1 MRPNALDPDC
11 FGIDGVRF
19 VGLHEA
25 PHVSTNP
32 LAHGGVLVAREQGG
46 EAADVVAVFLHGLL
60 VDGLAFR
67 ALGIRPRGP
76 RNGP

>member
-1 MRPNALDPDC
+1 MKRLMSARTP
-11 FGIDGVRF
+11 
-19 VGLHEA
+19 
-25 PHVSTNP
+25 S
-32 LAHGGVLVAREQGG
+32 HGGVLVAREQGG

-76 RNGP
+76 RNAP